1 MWLFK
6 RPQKKHAAKYYPKLT
21 KERLIEILVREIEN
35 LDSILDRDPPI
46 EKYPEASLANV
57 LLASGAYYQHLKISR
72 RRLRKKDLDLLEYLS
87 TVSPRETTF
96 PASCLRLHEQ
106 LKQLPGDSALT
117 KVKTSELLNL
127 YVFLLSRL
135 EE

>member
-1 MWLFK
+1 M
-6 RPQKKHAAKYYPKLT
+6 
-21 KERLIEILVREIEN
+21 EILVREIEN

-46 EKYPEASLANV
+46 EKYPEASLADV

-72 RRLRKKDLDLLEYLS
+72 RRLRKKDLELLEYLS

-96 PASCLRLHEQ
+96 SASCLRLHEQ
-106 LKQLPGDSALT
+106 LKQLPEDSALT